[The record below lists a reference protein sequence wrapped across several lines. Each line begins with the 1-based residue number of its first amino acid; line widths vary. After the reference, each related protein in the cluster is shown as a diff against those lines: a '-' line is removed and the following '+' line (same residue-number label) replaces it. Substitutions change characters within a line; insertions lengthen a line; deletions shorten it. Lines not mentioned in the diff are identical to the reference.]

1 MGDMAMN
8 CQWIQCE
15 TTTFIEVNDG
25 FTFRTHG
32 SANKVD
38 NVPIWIMDH
47 GISMQSE

>member
-8 CQWIQCE
+8 CQCE

-25 FTFRTHG
+25 FTFQTHR
-32 SANKVD
+32 SAKVN

-47 GISMQSE
+47 GIGMQSE